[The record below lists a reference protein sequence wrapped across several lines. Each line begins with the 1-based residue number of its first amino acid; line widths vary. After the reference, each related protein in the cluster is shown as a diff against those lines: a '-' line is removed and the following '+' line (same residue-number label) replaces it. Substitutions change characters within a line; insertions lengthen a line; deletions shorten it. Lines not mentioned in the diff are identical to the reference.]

1 MVNEINIKLVAPIVD
16 RCHDIHSEILQYEP
30 FVRHNNICGLG
41 FTFGPSVNIL
51 YFFWEISYPD
61 CYLDR

>member
-41 FTFGPSVNIL
+41 F
-51 YFFWEISYPD
+51 YFWPI
-61 CYLDR
+61 C